1 MSNDIES
8 KLRAALRPVQ
18 PSDEF
23 TQRLVAQVTA
33 QQAAQQA
40 AKTTARHRPAA
51 RGPRYG
57 WWVSASLAASLLIAV
72 GVQRHVQENRER
84 ENGAEARREVV
95 EALRMTSQKLN
106 LAYEA
111 VKSQSPVSGGE
122 QPSA

>member
-33 QQAAQQA
+33 QQAAQ
-40 AKTTARHRPAA
+40 TTARHRPATRA
-51 RGPRYG
+51 PRYG

-72 GVQRHVQENRER
+72 GVQRHVQENRDR
-84 ENGAEARREVV
+84 QNGAEARREVV

-106 LAYEA
+106 LAYDA